1 MNRIWSPW
9 RMKYIQNNPSPDE
22 CPFCA
27 ALGNPGTA
35 DHFMLHKTEKAFVIL
50 NRYPYTTGHLLILP
64 VAHKENMTDLDSGTR
79 GEIMELINHALEVL
93 DQIYHPEGYNV
104 GLNMGEAAG
113 AGIPKH
119 LHWHIV
125 PRWVGDTNYM
135 TSVGEVR
142 VLPEALEDTYKKII
156 SAW

>member
-1 MNRIWSPW
+1 MKRIWSPW
-9 RMKYIQNNPSPDE
+9 RMKYIQNDKSTED

-27 ALGNPGTA
+27 ALENHEPA
-35 DHFMLHKTEKAFVIL
+35 DHFMLHKGEKAFVIL

-64 VAHKENMTDLDSGTR
+64 VEHKDNMADLDSGTR
-79 GEIMELINHALEVL
+79 GEIMDLINHALKVL

-142 VLPEALEDTYKKII
+142 VLPETLEDTYKKII